1 MNHLNRRDLLRIGTL
16 AATGLAGCLTDRPAD
31 GPDGTVTT
39 TPTTPTTTSPATG
52 QVKRVEV
59 VQLGADT
66 GQPSWDEDDAAGHA
80 GLYGSETLAR
90 AALEFDSVTEDSRDD
105 VDRLL
110 SETEFDRSRLLLLGS
125 VGPDTC
131 YSEIDVGDL
140 HTEGDRLE
148 GAFAAHDPCGD
159 CACGDAV
166 TYPSALVRVTFD
178 GGPVDEARLTATD
191 GWGEEAALEVV
202 SDGGLAPEDLP
213 GYVRPDDDP
222 DPVAPLDCP
231 DEAFTRHGTGFRDD
245 VDWGQATDDGTPT
258 MALRVDQVGYA
269 RGSTVTVTMT
279 NVGDEEQYTGNRHKY
294 SLQVYTEDGWQD
306 VRGWDGD
313 PRGYTDEA
321 IVHQPGE
328 GFEWSLT
335 LTEAGVLMD
344 HAHEESLT
352 VCPGLPAGRYRFAF
366 WEPAVAVAF
375 DLLE

>member
-1 MNHLNRRDLLRIGTL
+1 MNDPNRRDVLRIGTL

-31 GPDGTVTT
+31 GPDDTVTT
-39 TPTTPTTTSPATG
+39 TPPTTSPAPG
-52 QVKRVEV
+52 QVENVDV

-66 GQPSWDEDDAAGHA
+66 GQPSWYEDEAAGHA

-90 AALEFDSVTEDSRDD
+90 AALDLDSVPEDRRSE

-110 SETEFDRSRLLLLGS
+110 SETEFDRSRLLFLGS

-131 YSEIDVGDL
+131 YREISVRDL
-140 HTEGDRLE
+140 HTEGDRLV

-178 GGPVDEARLTATD
+178 GEPVDGARLTATD
-191 GWGEEAALEVV
+191 GWGEETTLDVAA
-202 SDGGLAPEDLP
+202 DGGLAPDDLP
-213 GYVRPDDDP
+213 GYVRPGDDP
-222 DPVAPLDCP
+222 DPVVQLECP
-231 DEAFTRHGTGFRDD
+231 DGEFTRHGTGFRDD
-245 VDWGQATDDGTPT
+245 VEWGQATDDGSPT
-258 MALRVDQVGYA
+258 MALRVDKVGVA
-269 RGSTVTVTMT
+269 RGDTVTVTMT
-279 NVGDEEQYTGNRHKY
+279 NVSDEEQYTGNRNKY
-294 SLQVYTEDGWQD
+294 SLQVYTEAGWQD
-306 VRGWDGD
+306 VRGWSGD

-321 IVHQPGE
+321 IEHRPGQ

-335 LTEAGVLMD
+335 LTEEGVLAG